1 MAWKVIY
8 GLEHLRARRAGPG
21 APGRGAAG
29 GGRSDT
35 LKTGL

>member
-8 GLEHLRARRAGPG
+8 GLEHPSGAGPG
-21 APGRGAAG
+21 ARPRGGAAG
-29 GGRSDT
+29 GGRSET